1 MSRRNFRVAYRANKG
16 TYDEM
21 IAPLNAGKYQVI
33 FAVVTHKN
41 KAGKSKNLPLF
52 SRIGLMRDLKSLQ
65 VISVQGGFGFIED
78 QTPKTDGR
86 KRERKK
92 RA

>member
-33 FAVVTHKN
+33 FAVVTHKD
-41 KAGKSKNLPLF
+41 KAGKSKICRF
-52 SRIGLMRDLKSLQ
+52 SRASALCAI
-65 VISVQGGFGFIED
+65 
-78 QTPKTDGR
+78 
-86 KRERKK
+86 
-92 RA
+92 